1 MKTIYTI
8 GHSTHT
14 TEAFLRLL
22 NLHAIT
28 AVGDVRSSPYSR
40 FNPQFNRETLQKELK
55 ACRIAYVY
63 LGDCL
68 GPRVDDPACCINGK
82 AEYHLIAE
90 TDQFAQGI
98 SRLKKG
104 MTGHTIALMCS
115 EKDPVSCHRMI
126 LVCRHLK
133 NNDLQILHILEDG
146 SLETND
152 AAEKRLMKLLKIP
165 ELDLFAG
172 PDELIAQAYDVQ
184 GEKIAYR
191 PADATDS
198 E

>member
-1 MKTIYTI
+1 
-8 GHSTHT
+8 
-14 TEAFLRLL
+14 
-22 NLHAIT
+22 
-28 AVGDVRSSPYSR
+28 
-40 FNPQFNRETLQKELK
+40 
-55 ACRIAYVY
+55 
-63 LGDCL
+63 
-68 GPRVDDPACCINGK
+68 
-82 AEYHLIAE
+82 
-90 TDQFAQGI
+90 
-98 SRLKKG
+98 
-104 MTGHTIALMCS
+104 MCS